1 MSETPTADIPA
12 TSPAL
17 TIEHIGYLWESELI
31 TSPVTA
37 LGAMPTTRITLDA
50 DQAGRD
56 LRAHGI
62 ITDSGQGDGRVRFTS
77 FGSLIFS
84 TLISPDESWWG
95 LILLRGQA
103 REETIAVP
111 QEWERYGL
119 HENILTIPR
128 VHFAVS
134 YASENCVIAVR
145 SGVNV
150 SFMLVPARNPRAT
163 QAVELLT
170 QILDPG
176 NKWKPADFAE
186 IVVPHDV
193 TAELGTGA
201 STGDDIIDTQI
212 RSARRSAYARRG
224 VPGPDIERFLD
235 LIEDPN
241 NTAAEMQILHTV
253 QPSRSTPS
261 AVSITLIYGLGS
273 LVIYPI
279 TGTDRQPWL
288 RFATASP
295 KHLRRAI
302 EAVAGLPHFEFS
314 G

>member
-1 MSETPTADIPA
+1 VTK
-12 TSPAL
+12 PAL
-17 TIEHIGYLWESELI
+17 TIEHLGYLWESELI

-37 LGAMPTTRITLDA
+37 LGAMPTTRLTLAA
-50 DQAGRD
+50 DQANSD

-62 ITDSGQGDGRVRFTS
+62 ITDSEAGENVPVRFTP

-103 REETIAVP
+103 RDETIAVP

-134 YASENCVIAVR
+134 YAAENCVVAVR
-145 SGVNV
+145 SGGHV
-150 SFMLVPARNPRAT
+150 SFMLIPARNPRAT
-163 QAVELLT
+163 QVVELLT

-176 NKWKPADFAE
+176 HRWKPAEFAE

-193 TAELGTGA
+193 TADLATGA
-201 STGDDIIDTQI
+201 PTGDDIIDTQV
-212 RSARRSAYARRG
+212 RSARRGAYARRG
-224 VPGPDIERFLD
+224 VTGPDIERFLA
-235 LIEDPN
+235 LIEDTS
-241 NTAAEMQILHTV
+241 NTAAEMQVLHTV
-253 QPSRSTPS
+253 QPNRTTPS

-302 EAVAGLPHFEFS
+302 ETVAGLPHFEFNYNL
-314 G
+314 